1 MALQFSAV
9 AVPLAFG
16 GALCAGTLAAQTTL
30 LRVVYAALMLG
41 LAGYLILSPPAESL
55 EALAA
60 RWP

>member
-1 MALQFSAV
+1 V

-16 GALCAGTLAAQTTL
+16 GALCAGTLASQTTL

-41 LAGYLILSPPAESL
+41 LAAYLILSPPAEAL

-60 RWP
+60 RWPQPQP